1 VTTINKWDQG
11 GCRLPFLARLSF
23 QAMFFGFKR
32 LEWVG
37 FFRLGILK
45 SAILGLLFSHELL
58 LF

>member
-11 GCRLPFLARLSF
+11 GSRLPFLARLSF
-23 QAMFFGFKR
+23 KQFFGVQEAGMGCSFI
-32 LEWVG
+32 
-37 FFRLGILK
+37 LGILK

>member
-1 VTTINKWDQG
+1 MKVLG
-11 GCRLPFLARLSF
+11 YPFWPGFVSSNFL
-23 QAMFFGFKR
+23 GFKR

-37 FFRLGILK
+37 FFILGILK